1 MAYLAVDFAIKTM
14 SRKRWRFCKAPSLL
28 RRWETQISA
37 SVAIQI
43 AAENVLQNYPEVI
56 KGEGKERL
64 NWFK

>member
-28 RRWETQISA
+28 RRWENQIT
-37 SVAIQI
+37 
-43 AAENVLQNYPEVI
+43 AENVLQQYPEVI
-56 KGEGKERL
+56 KGEDKERL

>member
-28 RRWETQISA
+28 RRWETQI
-37 SVAIQI
+37 
-43 AAENVLQNYPEVI
+43 AAENEMKIVTATELI
-56 KGEGKERL
+56 DDERQ